1 MANLAMSR
9 RSSHWRT
16 LKVYGP
22 LSIFWGL
29 EMVVIQ
35 YAVCANFRVLVPWAP
50 RLFIILISRVS
61 SVLAIL
67 TQVFS
72 FQLVVG
78 VFTRNGKIGLYFLFS
93 PENMNPGNTYYYF
106 TTLLCPDGF
115 WAVLGWPAVKY
126 TCKKQNKTKQAPPPP
141 QGQRTE
147 RTLVPVRLG
156 PLTQCPEQATDCF
169 IFAAH

>member
-9 RSSHWRT
+9 RRSHWRT

-29 EMVVIQ
+29 ETVVIQ
-35 YAVCANFRVLVPWAP
+35 YSVCANFRVLVPWVP
-50 RLFIILISRVS
+50 RAFVILISRVS
-61 SVLAIL
+61 SVLGIL

-78 VFTRNGKIGLYFLFS
+78 VFTRNGKTELFFFFFSPGNMNSGNNYFLLF
-93 PENMNPGNTYYYF
+93 
-106 TTLLCPDGF
+106 PDGF

-126 TCKKQNKTKQAPPPP
+126 TCKKQNKTKN
-141 QGQRTE
+141 
-147 RTLVPVRLG
+147 VPHPKG
-156 PLTQCPEQATDCF
+156 SATVQENWK
-169 IFAAH
+169 